1 MPYLNSNAV
10 SIISKCSRCGSTSL
24 ENAVNRFGI
33 TERFRIINVKDA
45 AKYSGWMNLK
55 AGLPVRQRHHL
66 KMFANSLVKCGVR
79 GSVPRSHKMPGYQ
92 GQFALLLNFPQ

>member
-1 MPYLNSNAV
+1 MQSASFQNVLAV
-10 SIISKCSRCGSTSL
+10 ARHHS

-66 KMFANSLVKCGVR
+66 KMFTNSLVKCGVR
-79 GSVPRSHKMPGYQ
+79 SNATFS
-92 GQFALLLNFPQ
+92 